1 MTGRGRQRELAVAV
15 LLRDA
20 GFIAYRLAH
29 GHADV
34 LALRHDHQPMLIQV
48 KSTVGGPYTHF
59 GPADRAALIEEA
71 QQAGAAAVLAWWP
84 PRQKV
89 PKWIDSA
96 DWPTV
101 QLRLEAVS

>member
-20 GFIAYRLAH
+20 GFVTYRLAH
-29 GHADV
+29 GAADV
-34 LALRHDHQPMLIQV
+34 LALRHDHEPMLIQV
-48 KSTVGGPYTHF
+48 KSTAAGPYEHF
-59 GPADRAALIEEA
+59 GPVDREELMKEA
-71 QQAGAAAVLAWWP
+71 RKAGAAAVLAWWP
-84 PRQKV
+84 PHQKV

-101 QLRLEAVS
+101 QLRLEVG